1 MVSFVS
7 LYVRKKLMIKG
18 TSEGPAVGE
27 DENLISSTFVNF
39 QLQWELRD
47 DKIRWWNQGQYE
59 GKDEDQDEDKPVVD
73 ERV

>member
-1 MVSFVS
+1 MVLFVS

-18 TSEGPAVGE
+18 TSEGPDVGE

-39 QLQWELRD
+39 QLQLELRD

-59 GKDEDQDEDKPVVD
+59 GKDEDPDEDKPVVD